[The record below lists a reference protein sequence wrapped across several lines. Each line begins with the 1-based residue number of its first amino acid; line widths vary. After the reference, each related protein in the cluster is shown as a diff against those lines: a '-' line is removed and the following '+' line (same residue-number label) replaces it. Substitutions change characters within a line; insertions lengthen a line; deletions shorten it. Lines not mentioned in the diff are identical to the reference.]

1 MKFILNMLLMS
12 LSALAAVAVSSG
24 SVVIN
29 EVELNPAGD
38 ENEWVEL
45 FNSGEESIDIGRWS
59 VTIEE
64 TLPSSG
70 KWTGVI
76 TIPRNT
82 SIEAGGYHLLEGE
95 ERWIRGNNGTVF
107 LRTESWELVDRT
119 PPRSD
124 EGDDDF
130 SWSRYP
136 NGVDTDTTSDWAFI
150 RSTPGRENVLGVGI

>member
-1 MKFILNMLLMS
+1 MKFILKILLAS
-12 LSALAAVAVSSG
+12 LSALAAVAISSG
-24 SVVIN
+24 SIVVN

-38 ENEWVEL
+38 GNEWVEL
-45 FNSGEESIDIGRWS
+45 YNSGEESADIGRWS

-82 SIEAGGYHLLEGE
+82 SIEAGGYYVVEGD
-95 ERWIRGNNGTVF
+95 ERWIHGNNGTVF

-124 EGDDDF
+124 EEDDDF

-136 NGVDTDTTSDWAFI
+136 NGVDTDTTTDWAFI
-150 RSTPGRENVLGVGI
+150 RSTPGAENVLRVAV